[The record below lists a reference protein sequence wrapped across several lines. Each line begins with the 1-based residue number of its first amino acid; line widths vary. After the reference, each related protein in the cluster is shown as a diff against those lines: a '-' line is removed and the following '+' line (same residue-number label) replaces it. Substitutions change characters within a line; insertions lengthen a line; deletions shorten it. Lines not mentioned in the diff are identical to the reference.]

1 MLIHS
6 FSAYSALFSNQQ
18 ITSAAMKALGI
29 QDEETWIC
37 WPWRQMTEWKGS
49 QELEKTLEP
58 SLEGLLLRM
67 EMEYRNPLNSW
78 EDVMN
83 EEWMRECKLTIAKR
97 SNDFF
102 LCESAS
108 WIGID

>member
-29 QDEETWIC
+29 QDEEAWIC

-49 QELEKTLEP
+49 QELEKTLARFHAEHAQKMIEKMLCP
-58 SLEGLLLRM
+58 TEQKLELVDAAVKHL
-67 EMEYRNPLNSW
+67 
-78 EDVMN
+78 
-83 EEWMRECKLTIAKR
+83 KAQQ
-97 SNDFF
+97 
-102 LCESAS
+102 
-108 WIGID
+108 